1 MSADLGT
8 ADVAV
13 VGGGIVGCAVA
24 LAARRLGLSA
34 AVLERGRICG
44 EASSAAGGLICAQY
58 DADHDTPLFRLRLD
72 GRDAF
77 PEFATLLQELSGLT
91 IGFSRG
97 ATIGLARTD
106 QERRQ
111 LLARVAWQREAGL
124 DADFLE
130 PDEARRREP
139 HLPPDIT
146 AAACYPDGQVDTQR
160 WPPIVHRALLAA
172 GVHVHEGTD
181 VVAVS
186 AGPNPTVRT
195 VRGALSADKIV
206 LATGAW
212 MPDLLPGVPIVPSRG
227 HMLAFQ
233 APHLRLRHILHIPG
247 GSLAQRSDGRVVY
260 GATKERVGF
269 DRRLRAGAVQQML
282 NGALATL
289 PALVD
294 CPLDSIWTGFRPE
307 PKDGLPLIGQDPRSG
322 LYLATGHHTHG
333 ITMSWHTGQII
344 ARLLTGQDPAYP
356 LHPFSPARL
365 TTTA

>member
-77 PEFATLLQELSGLT
+77 PEFATLLQELSGLD

-130 PDEARRREP
+130 PDEAE
-139 HLPPDIT
+139 T
-146 AAACYPDGQVDTQR
+146 
-160 WPPIVHRALLAA
+160 
-172 GVHVHEGTD
+172 
-181 VVAVS
+181 
-186 AGPNPTVRT
+186 
-195 VRGALSADKIV
+195 
-206 LATGAW
+206 
-212 MPDLLPGVPIVPSRG
+212 
-227 HMLAFQ
+227 
-233 APHLRLRHILHIPG
+233 
-247 GSLAQRSDGRVVY
+247 
-260 GATKERVGF
+260 
-269 DRRLRAGAVQQML
+269 RRLRRKNRPHG
-282 NGALATL
+282 
-289 PALVD
+289 PA
-294 CPLDSIWTGFRPE
+294 
-307 PKDGLPLIGQDPRSG
+307 
-322 LYLATGHHTHG
+322 
-333 ITMSWHTGQII
+333 
-344 ARLLTGQDPAYP
+344 
-356 LHPFSPARL
+356 
-365 TTTA
+365 